1 MALTQI
7 TSAGISDDAV
17 TTDKLANAINTA
29 RDANTAKTTNA
40 THSGEVTGAT
50 ALTIADNV
58 VDEANLK
65 VSNSPTNGYFL
76 SAQSGNTGGLTWAQV
91 STDLVADTSPQL
103 GGDLD
108 SNGNNIKITDGE
120 ELRFGDGNDLVIK
133 HDGSHSYINDNGTGN
148 LYLSVG
154 GAFYIQNQAQDEALA
169 IFNENGSCDL
179 YYDNSKTAWT
189 TGTGFNIKGG
199 NTAAQTE
206 LQIYG
211 NEGRDAEILLAAD
224 DGDDNADY
232 WKIISSSDNSFY
244 LQNYTGGSYAT
255 NIKATGNA
263 GVEVYFNNSK
273 KFETTSDGVLMN
285 GHTDYQDNQKARFG
299 ASDDLQIYHDGT
311 NSYIDETNGS
321 NNLWIR
327 GQANIYMGFGSEKM
341 ATFSPNGAVELYN
354 DNSKKLA
361 TTSEGCAVYDADND
375 SRITFYTNGSSN
387 RGSVYASSGVDI
399 GFLNSGG
406 SWSFRADNNKSVH
419 FYNHAY
425 PTSNN
430 SYDLGSTSYRWRNI
444 YSNDLHLSN
453 EGSSNDVD
461 GTWGSYTIQEGAE
474 DLFLIN
480 KRTGKKYKFNLT
492 EVS

>member
-7 TSAGISDDAV
+7 TTGSIADDAV

-76 SAQSGNTGGLTWAQV
+76 SAQSGNTGGLTWAAV
-91 STDLVADTSPQL
+91 NTDLSNDSSPQL

-120 ELRFGDGNDLVIK
+120 ELRLGDGNDLVIK
-133 HDGSHSYINDNGTGN
+133 HDGSHSYINDNGSGN
-148 LYLSVG
+148 LYVSVSSKLHV
-154 GAFYIQNQAQDEALA
+154 QNQAQDENIAV
-169 IFNENGSCDL
+169 FNENGSCDL
-179 YYDNSKTAWT
+179 YHDNSKTAWT
-189 TGTGFNIKGG
+189 TGTGFNLKGG

-273 KFETTSDGVLMN
+273 KFETTSSGVLMN
-285 GHTDYQDNQKARFG
+285 GNTDYQDNQKARFG
-299 ASDDLQIYHDGT
+299 ASQDLQIYHDGT
-311 NSYIDETNGS
+311 SSFIDTATSHDLYIRSTQGNRIRLEPRSGENG
-321 NNLWIR
+321 I
-327 GQANIYMGFGSEKM
+327 QVIAD
-341 ATFSPNGAVELYN
+341 GAVELYY
-354 DNSKKLA
+354 DNSKK
-361 TTSEGCAVYDADND
+361 
-375 SRITFYTNGSSN
+375 FYTSSN
-387 RGSVYASSGVDI
+387 GVDV
-399 GFLNSGG
+399 SGRIQVDG
-406 SWSFRADNNKSVH
+406 HCFP
-419 FYNHAY
+419 Y
-425 PTSNN
+425 SNN
-430 SYDLGSTSYRWRNI
+430 AYDLGLSGNRWRNV
-444 YSNDLHLSN
+444 YTQDLNLSN

-461 GTWGSYTIQEGAE
+461 GTWGSFTIQEGAE

-480 KRTGKKYKFNLT
+480 KRNGKKYKFTLT

>member
-179 YYDNSKTAWT
+179 YYDNSK
-189 TGTGFNIKGG
+189 
-199 NTAAQTE
+199 
-206 LQIYG
+206 
-211 NEGRDAEILLAAD
+211 
-224 DGDDNADY
+224 
-232 WKIISSSDNSFY
+232 
-244 LQNYTGGSYAT
+244 
-255 NIKATGNA
+255 
-263 GVEVYFNNSK
+263 
-273 KFETTSDGVLMN
+273 KFETTAGGATVHCTDASDGFIVQGDLRFRKESGTTTYIKWDGSDEQLEVFDDVKVSFGD
-285 GHTDYQDNQKARFG
+285 GH
-299 ASDDLQIYHDGT
+299 DLQIYHDGT

-341 ATFSPNGAVELYN
+341 ATFSPNGAVELYYN
-354 DNSKKLA
+354 DVKQLETTENGISLPKGVIRGNTGSKVILGGTIDPSSDKTWNFSFSTNAHGYNQGYVFNVKFYLNHWNSGNYFKYIEVLRGGRGNVTGLDGADHINNLGASGSAWNTGHLDYEVDLSNGTMDGSNVSLFK
-361 TTSEGCAVYDADND
+361 VKYDAE
-375 SRITFYTNGSSN
+375 STPGWTSGYYLEVVHSGQIGTVSIT
-387 RGSVYASSGVDI
+387 
-399 GFLNSGG
+399 
-406 SWSFRADNNKSVH
+406 
-419 FYNHAY
+419 
-425 PTSNN
+425 
-430 SYDLGSTSYRWRNI
+430 
-444 YSNDLHLSN
+444 
-453 EGSSNDVD
+453 
-461 GTWGSYTIQEGAE
+461 
-474 DLFLIN
+474 
-480 KRTGKKYKFNLT
+480 
-492 EVS
+492 